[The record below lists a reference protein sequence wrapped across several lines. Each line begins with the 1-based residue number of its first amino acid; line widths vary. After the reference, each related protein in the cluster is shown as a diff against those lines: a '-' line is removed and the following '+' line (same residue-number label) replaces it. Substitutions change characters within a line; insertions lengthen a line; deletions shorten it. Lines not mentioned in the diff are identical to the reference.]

1 MEITTSF
8 LKKQLAAYEKYVK
21 YRQSHE
27 DDEMADA
34 LWSNFTSPIINMLRI
49 RKAAFIIETITYAVD
64 NDLTLSNV
72 IKALEA
78 MEIAMED
85 K

>member
-8 LKKQLAAYEKYVK
+8 LKKQFAAYKKYVA
-21 YRQSHE
+21 YRQSNE

-34 LWSNFTSPIINMLRI
+34 LWANFVSPIIEMLRI
-49 RKAAFIIETITYAVD
+49 RKATLVIETITYAVD

-78 MEIAMED
+78 VEINVEVE
-85 K
+85 